1 MGAQQSRR
9 IVERR
14 EAELHSGEGRR
25 IDKAR
30 RLGDRRRGQGEGEG
44 EGEGEELTDRE
55 NYDRRGAHPSLFA
68 TLGFS
73 LLRGVRRLGL
83 ARRSDVVRRSDVR
96 RRVDQ

>member
-1 MGAQQSRR
+1 MGAQNTRR
-9 IVERR
+9 IRERR
-14 EAELHSGEGRR
+14 EADYYSGEGRR

-44 EGEGEELTDRE
+44 EGEELTDRD

-96 RRVDQ
+96 RRVDR

>member
-9 IVERR
+9 VVERR

-44 EGEGEELTDRE
+44 EGEELTDRDK
-55 NYDRRGAHPSLFA
+55 YDRRGAHPSLFA

-83 ARRSDVVRRSDVR
+83 ARRSDVVRRSNVR
-96 RRVDQ
+96 RRVDR

>member
-14 EAELHSGEGRR
+14 EADHHSGEGRR
-25 IDKAR
+25 IDRAR

-44 EGEGEELTDRE
+44 EGEELTDRD

-83 ARRSDVVRRSDVR
+83 ARRSDVVRRSNVR
-96 RRVDQ
+96 RRVDR